1 MSLVKLI
8 AQADARGLAA
18 SGLACLDRCLPLL
31 ADDADVLR
39 PLWAGVAVREQDWP
53 ERLAASRQALDA
65 TSATATASVTAASP
79 SVAGVGPGAEPEP
92 VPDGASPDESV
103 VLVRTMLASAPSE
116 WAAGPL
122 RDWAEICSVAA
133 LEIHQRL
140 DSVGESGGA
149 AAAERLAR
157 AREDTAAVSDA
168 VDGAEGTDGVGPLVA
183 GELRRQIRILEILA
197 ETDGPAGVRQAMD
210 LSTEGQRV
218 LRAVVSRRAR
228 AQG

>member
-53 ERLAASRQALDA
+53 DRLAASRQAVEAAASVLDA
-65 TSATATASVTAASP
+65 EPGPESGATSEPGPDMASAAE
-79 SVAGVGPGAEPEP
+79 SVA
-92 VPDGASPDESV
+92 
-103 VLVRTMLASAPSE
+103 LVRTMLASAPSE

-133 LEIHQRL
+133 LEIHQKL
-140 DSVGESGGA
+140 DAVGEGGSA

-168 VDGAEGTDGVGPLVA
+168 VDGAEGADGVGPLVA

>member
-8 AQADARGLAA
+8 AQADERGLAA

-31 ADDADVLR
+31 VEDTDVLR
-39 PLWAGVAVREQDWP
+39 PLWAGVVAGERDWQA
-53 ERLAASRQALDA
+53 RLEESTRALD
-65 TSATATASVTAASP
+65 TAIEAEA
-79 SVAGVGPGAEPEP
+79 VAGAAETS
-92 VPDGASPDESV
+92 VDEAAA
-103 VLVRTMLASAPSE
+103 LVRSMLGAAPSA

-122 RDWAEICSVAA
+122 RDWADICSLAA
-133 LEIHQRL
+133 LDIHHRF
-140 DSVGESGGA
+140 DTAGEGGTPE
-149 AAAERLAR
+149 AAERLAR
-157 AREDTAAVSDA
+157 AREDTAAVADA

-197 ETDGPAGVRQAMD
+197 EPGGAAGAAAVRQVMD

-228 AQG
+228 ARS

>member
-53 ERLAASRQALDA
+53 DRLAASRQAVEAAASVLDA
-65 TSATATASVTAASP
+65 EPGPEQGTTSEPGPQPEPGSDVASAAE
-79 SVAGVGPGAEPEP
+79 SVA
-92 VPDGASPDESV
+92 
-103 VLVRTMLASAPSE
+103 LVRTMLASAPAE

-133 LEIHQRL
+133 LEIHQKL
-140 DSVGESGGA
+140 DAVGEGGSA

-168 VDGAEGTDGVGPLVA
+168 VDGAESTDGVGPLVA

>member
-39 PLWAGVAVREQDWP
+39 PLWAGVAVRERDWP

-65 TSATATASVTAASP
+65 TTAATASVAGVTA
-79 SVAGVGPGAEPEP
+79 VAGAGPGAEPVPLP
-92 VPDGASPDESV
+92 VADGASPDESV

-140 DSVGESGGA
+140 DSVGESGSA

-183 GELRRQIRILEILA
+183 GELRRQIRVLEILA

>member
-53 ERLAASRQALDA
+53 DRLAASRQAVEAAASVLDA
-65 TSATATASVTAASP
+65 EPGPGPGMASAAE
-79 SVAGVGPGAEPEP
+79 SVA
-92 VPDGASPDESV
+92 
-103 VLVRTMLASAPSE
+103 LVRTMLASAPSE
-116 WAAGPL
+116 WGAGPL

-133 LEIHQRL
+133 LEIHQKL
-140 DSVGESGGA
+140 DAVGEGGSA

-168 VDGAEGTDGVGPLVA
+168 VDGAESTDGVGPLVA